1 MAWKASKLT
10 TIPGT
15 VHSICST
22 PNRIPDL
29 LLQDGILLFRVCV
42 PSPDSDIIQMRIM
55 K

>member
-1 MAWKASKLT
+1 MAWEASKLT
-10 TIPGT
+10 TISGT

-22 PNRIPDL
+22 PDRVPDL

-42 PSPDSDIIQMRIM
+42 PSPDPDIIQMRIL